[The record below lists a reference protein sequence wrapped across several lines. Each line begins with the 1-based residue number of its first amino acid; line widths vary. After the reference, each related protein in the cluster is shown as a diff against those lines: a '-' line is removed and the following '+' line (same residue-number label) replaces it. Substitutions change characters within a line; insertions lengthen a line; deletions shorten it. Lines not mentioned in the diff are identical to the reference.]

1 MFLILFYNRCSSG
14 FFRVVFYNVFKDSF
28 REEVGCF
35 GEKRFFLRLVEE
47 GVVLNR
53 IKVGLD
59 RVG

>member
-14 FFRVVFYNVFKDSF
+14 FFRVVFYNVFKDSL
-28 REEVGCF
+28 EEVGCF

-47 GVVLNR
+47 GVVLSR